1 MGDKGQEGVLKPDH
15 PTDDQWIDSAY
26 ASRYQ
31 TTPLP
36 KKRLP
41 EAGMPAH
48 VAYQYIKDLRSL
60 DGNPR
65 LDLASFT
72 TTWMEPEAEKLIMQ
86 SLAVNYVDME
96 TTPSTTDIQ
105 NRCVDM
111 IANLFHAPEI
121 EGQSAMGTATIGS
134 SEAIMLG
141 TLALKR
147 RWEERRKA
155 EGKSTEKPNIVMG
168 NNVQVCWE
176 KATNYMSIENR
187 FVKLSNKVFVATPEG
202 VRALIDENTIG
213 VVGILGSTYT
223 GEYEDIEGMD
233 KVVEEVNR
241 ENGWHVGI
249 HVDAASGGFIAPFTS
264 PDLKWD
270 FRLKN
275 VVSIN
280 VSGHKYG
287 LVYPG
292 LGWVHW
298 RSKEYLP
305 ESLLFH
311 LAYLGADEV
320 SFTMNFSK
328 GGSMIIAQYYQFL
341 RLGFS
346 GYARIMKNLESV
358 AERLRRGIKET
369 GHFEIYSKDNG
380 VPLVA
385 AGLLPIKNSKT
396 GKDEERP
403 YTCFDVADKLRS
415 RGWVVPAYHLA
426 PDAGHITL
434 LRCVVREDLS
444 MSMADELIDDIDRAI
459 QWLDHHFVFNDN
471 TLKAHDSRLHAVKSH
486 KRAHETKTGHKKY
499 NAGVC

>member
-1 MGDKGQEGVLKPDH
+1 MGGEEEGVLQPDH

-41 EAGMPAH
+41 DTGMPAN
-48 VAYQYIKDLRSL
+48 VAYQMIKDLRSL

-72 TTWMEPEAEKLIMQ
+72 TTWMEPEAEKLIQ
-86 SLAVNYVDME
+86 ESLAVNYVDME
-96 TTPSTTDIQ
+96 TTPSTTTIQ

-121 EGQSAMGTATIGS
+121 EGEPAMGTATIGS

-147 RWEERRKA
+147 RWEERRKK
-155 EGKSTEKPNIVMG
+155 EGKPTDKPNLVMG

-176 KATNYMSIENR
+176 KATNYMSIEDR
-187 FVKLSNKVFVATPEG
+187 FVKLSDEVFVATPQG

-223 GEYEDIEGMD
+223 GEYEDIVGMD

-249 HVDAASGGFIAPFTS
+249 HVDAASGGFIAPFTR
-264 PDLKWD
+264 PELVWD
-270 FRLKN
+270 FQLKN

-311 LAYLGADEV
+311 LAYLGADEI

-358 AERLRRGIKET
+358 AERLRKGIKET
-369 GHFEIYSKDNG
+369 GHFDIYSKENG

-385 AGLLPIKNSKT
+385 AGLKPIKNPKT
-396 GKDEERP
+396 GKMEERP

-444 MSMADELIDDIDRAI
+444 MAMADELIDDIDRAI
-459 QWLDHHFVFNDN
+459 EWLDHHYVFNDN
-471 TLKAHDSRLHAVKSH
+471 TLKAHDSRMHAVKHST
-486 KRAHETKTGHKKY
+486 RAHERKTGHKKY